1 MVRPEVQVGIVL
13 LGLGLNFMSQ
23 LCELSV
29 PDSRK
34 GVGRDSCPRWLT
46 GALHWVLAGGF
57 GSTDGRR
64 NWQCDCARPDSS
76 EMRKLS
82 WPLRGRPRTL
92 QCCHLEGL
100 PVAMQPQGAGGK
112 GRPWQLLVGALF
124 LTDKRDENSKLCAE
138 WSVVSIVGSSVCR
151 PVCVA
156 HNDWA
161 QTHSGRARRKM
172 SFSGASL
179 KEMSCF
185 LWSFA
190 AGPSP
195 LGGSV

>member
-100 PVAMQPQGAGGK
+100 PVAMQPQGPG
-112 GRPWQLLVGALF
+112 
-124 LTDKRDENSKLCAE
+124 
-138 WSVVSIVGSSVCR
+138 
-151 PVCVA
+151 
-156 HNDWA
+156 
-161 QTHSGRARRKM
+161 GRAGPGSYWWAPCFLRTKGTKTLN
-172 SFSGASL
+172 FVLSGA
-179 KEMSCF
+179 
-185 LWSFA
+185 W
-190 AGPSP
+190 SP
-195 LGGSV
+195 LLALRSAGRFVWLIMTGLRPTPEGPGGRYLSLGHP